1 MTHSDDTGLV
11 LPPTIAPV
19 QVAIVPLWRKDGE
32 KETVLPFA
40 ESVRDA
46 LVAAGVRVAFDTRE
60 RMKPGAKYYD
70 WERKGVPL
78 RLEIGP
84 RDVQQGSAFAAR
96 RLGGPKFAIPL
107 AEIADTVTT
116 ELEKTQAELLQRARD
131 FQTERTFHC
140 ENYEDFKA
148 QLEEK
153 GGWTLVPWCDDA
165 ENEAQIK
172 TDTKATIRCFPHG
185 KQTEAEG
192 QSCFYSNR
200 PATHMALFAR
210 AY

>member
-1 MTHSDDTGLV
+1 
-11 LPPTIAPV
+11 
-19 QVAIVPLWRKDGE
+19 VAIVPLWRKDGE
-32 KETVLPFA
+32 QEIVLPFA

-84 RDVQQGSAFAAR
+84 RDVAQGSAFAAR
-96 RLGGPKFAIPL
+96 RLGGAKFPIP
-107 AEIADTVTT
+107 AEGIADTVTA
-116 ELEKTQAELLQRARD
+116 ELEKIQTELLQRARD
-131 FQTERTFHC
+131 FQSERTFDC
-140 ENYEDFKA
+140 DTYEDFKA
-148 QLEEK
+148 QLIEK

-185 KQTEAEG
+185 RQAEAEG
-192 QSCFYSNR
+192 RSCFYSQR
-200 PATHMALFAR
+200 PATHMALFGR